1 MSNTIYKIP
10 MLILLSMTIGLTGC
24 QTFKKSNGK
33 AEKAKYS
40 EMNYY
45 QNALDD
51 INKGHYT
58 KAGGA
63 LKELRT
69 FYPAGAHAQQALLD
83 LMYVQYQQHDFEE
96 VIDSAKKFINLY
108 PNDPKVDY
116 AFYVLGVANMSEA
129 SKGNLIPLDQSAR
142 DIAYYRLAFGAFAE
156 LIGKYPNS
164 VYAPDS
170 AQRMTFIYNQLAS
183 HEIHVARWYVKR
195 KAYVASARRAKWV
208 FQHYPKSESIPEA
221 IATLAYSYQQ
231 LGNNELANKYK
242 QLLQINYPNWLT
254 ATGEVKLIDKKK
266 STSSVLNKLTLG
278 KFGRSSDTSF
288 IETQLNQYEGQTRT
302 QIIHK
307 ANRLLLPRK

>member
-1 MSNTIYKIP
+1 
-10 MLILLSMTIGLTGC
+10 MTMAVTGC
-24 QTFKKSNGK
+24 QTFKKSHEKK

-40 EMNYY
+40 ESNYY
-45 QNALDD
+45 QTALED
-51 INKGHYT
+51 INKGRYT
-58 KAGGA
+58 KANGA

-69 FYPAGAHAQQALLD
+69 FYPAGKYAQQALLD

-96 VIDSAKKFINLY
+96 AIASAKKFTNLY
-108 PNDPKVDY
+108 PRHPKVDY
-116 AFYVLGVANMSEA
+116 AYYVLGVANMSEA

-156 LIGKYPNS
+156 LIAKHPNS

-183 HEIHVARWYVKR
+183 HEIHVARWYIKR

-208 FQHYPKSESIPEA
+208 FQHYPKSESVPEA

-231 LGNNELANKYK
+231 LGKTELANKYK

-254 ATGEVKLIDKKK
+254 ATGEVKLAKKK
-266 STSSVLNKLTLG
+266 PTASSILNTITLG
-278 KFGRSSDTSF
+278 KFGRASDTSF
-288 IETQLNQYEGQTRT
+288 IETQLNKYEGQTKT
-302 QIIHK
+302 QIIHQ
-307 ANRLLLPRK
+307 ANRLQLPKK